1 MTVFRVISLLL
12 LAREVLSIWP
22 PPHEIHLED
31 GETFVISE
39 ISESDDIFSDEDE
52 MIPVEPSPDSEK
64 KYFMIHQIALHQNK
78 RELTENQPVKN
89 ITKFEEHNFDLD
101 EAIPWEGGFVDTKGN
116 FIQPENEHVYYLNEM
131 AKRLIDSKI
140 KRKREEEKQV
150 EEKVENYDYGSFK
163 TAYQKEVEAERQS
176 KDKFNYT
183 DVKEDETVEEA
194 VDAVMEF
201 KDAKN
206 CSAESNRGIGIAALK
221 CIVID
226 LQTSKSTNS
235 TVRILEK
242 ILRIT
247 LIWFCVYVVIAI
259 PCWCQRGWCCCCCCC
274 CKMCRPR
281 ETIDEAKRFFTQN
294 PPGVLIMDGKKIEY
308 PPTTYEIYTQQR
320 LEKALFNL

>member
-1 MTVFRVISLLL
+1 MNVFL
-12 LAREVLSIWP
+12 
-22 PPHEIHLED
+22 
-31 GETFVISE
+31 
-39 ISESDDIFSDEDE
+39 
-52 MIPVEPSPDSEK
+52 
-64 KYFMIHQIALHQNK
+64 
-78 RELTENQPVKN
+78 
-89 ITKFEEHNFDLD
+89 
-101 EAIPWEGGFVDTKGN
+101 
-116 FIQPENEHVYYLNEM
+116 
-131 AKRLIDSKI
+131 
-140 KRKREEEKQV
+140 
-150 EEKVENYDYGSFK
+150 
-163 TAYQKEVEAERQS
+163 
-176 KDKFNYT
+176 
-183 DVKEDETVEEA
+183 
-194 VDAVMEF
+194 
-201 KDAKN
+201 
-206 CSAESNRGIGIAALK
+206 GIAALK

-259 PCWCQRGWCCCCCCC
+259 PCWCQRGTKTPKLYKNSNRTIPGWCCCCCCC

>member
-116 FIQPENEHVYYLNEM
+116 FIQPVVLSLAIYSLICDLDLQENEHVYYLNEM

-206 CSAESNRGIGIAALK
+206 CSAESNRGIG
-221 CIVID
+221 
-226 LQTSKSTNS
+226 
-235 TVRILEK
+235 
-242 ILRIT
+242 
-247 LIWFCVYVVIAI
+247 
-259 PCWCQRGWCCCCCCC
+259 
-274 CKMCRPR
+274 
-281 ETIDEAKRFFTQN
+281 
-294 PPGVLIMDGKKIEY
+294 KKIG
-308 PPTTYEIYTQQR
+308 R
-320 LEKALFNL
+320 KLFRQNFPRFWFHFLYSID